1 MKLSA
6 SMYHRLYNKI
16 RVVGFRN
23 EAGECLV
30 QKVFK
35 AGSLVNLL
43 SFEFSDRNF
52 PCGGFSRADVAEM
65 NTLLEKE
72 GVEITTKQ
80 GGLLEKFLEEKNA
93 VVVVDHV
100 QGVDVVVVDPMVNTK
115 QPTQNV
121 LAFLRREMNLPAH
134 EAVEAVEVE
143 TSIFEEFEFL
153 AQGNVF
159 ALSCLKSLQL
169 GCENSDE
176 ICRNFLKEIY
186 PTKPVGKSF
195 QRDNFWARITPW
207 AKLVLLSK
215 SHEYQATKAAFL
227 RLKRL
232 HRKGVHPIAIFVP
245 TPNAM
250 PQPST
255 WADGHS
261 GHVPSDG
268 K

>member
-72 GVEITTKQ
+72 GVEIATKQ

-115 QPTQNV
+115 QPTQDI

-134 EAVEAVEVE
+134 EAEAKNVVRAESNRE
-143 TSIFEEFEFL
+143 RHQAAEGRTFEPW
-153 AQGNVF
+153 
-159 ALSCLKSLQL
+159 
-169 GCENSDE
+169 D
-176 ICRNFLKEIY
+176 
-186 PTKPVGKSF
+186 GKG
-195 QRDNFWARITPW
+195 
-207 AKLVLLSK
+207 
-215 SHEYQATKAAFL
+215 E
-227 RLKRL
+227 
-232 HRKGVHPIAIFVP
+232 
-245 TPNAM
+245 
-250 PQPST
+250 
-255 WADGHS
+255 ADWME
-261 GHVPSDG
+261 VPSDG